1 MFVIAAA
8 GAPIGALIAVVAI
21 ATLLV
26 RFVFGPLF
34 ATLQNAEHAEPQLD
48 PRITALED
56 RRERLAL
63 AKQRKLDEI
72 LELRGD
78 HEAGKIATPDF
89 RDLDRRLR
97 GEAADLLH
105 ELDGV
110 EAELS
115 EFGVPTVTADPLP

>member
-1 MFVIAAA
+1 MTVFAVS
-8 GAPIGALIAVVAI
+8 GAPIGALIAVVVI

-26 RFVFGPLF
+26 RFVLGPLYH
-34 ATLQNAEHAEPQLD
+34 ALSNADQLGPAID
-48 PRITALED
+48 PRITELED
-56 RRERLAL
+56 RRDRVAL

-105 ELDGV
+105 ELDGLDV
-110 EAELS
+110 ELGEL
-115 EFGVPTVTADPLP
+115 GVPAVTADPLP

>member
-1 MFVIAAA
+1 MPVIAAS
-8 GAPIGALIAVVAI
+8 GAPIGAFIAVVAI

-26 RFVFGPLF
+26 RFVFGPLV
-34 ATLQNAEHAEPQLD
+34 AALQNAADAVPALD
-48 PRITALED
+48 PRVAELED

-78 HEAGKIATPDF
+78 HDAGKIATPDF
-89 RDLDRRLR
+89 RELDRRLR

-105 ELDGV
+105 ELDGL
-110 EAELS
+110 EAELT
-115 EFGVPTVTADPLP
+115 ELGVPAVTADPLP